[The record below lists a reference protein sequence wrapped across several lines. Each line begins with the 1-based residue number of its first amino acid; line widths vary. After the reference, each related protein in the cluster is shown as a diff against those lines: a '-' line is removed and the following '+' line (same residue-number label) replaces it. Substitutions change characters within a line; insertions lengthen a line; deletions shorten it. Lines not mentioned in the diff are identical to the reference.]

1 LRKHILAEA
10 FLICYGKKPFA
21 KFTRSKGMRSS
32 VFIGKYLQGKDALN
46 LLEQESKLYGQRPFL
61 IMDSFVKQV
70 LGQKLIAQF
79 NTNVSTAI
87 FGGECCDPE
96 INRLS
101 QAAKDHDVIIG
112 VGGGK
117 TLDTAKIVAHRIAA
131 NCIIV
136 PTLASTDA
144 PCSSLAVVYTPE
156 GAFLRYE
163 YFPKNPDVILVDSTI
178 IAQAPVRFLVAGMG
192 DALSTWFEAQSC
204 AQKNAPNRSGYP
216 ATLSGMALAKLCY
229 ETVMTYGVLAKFACE
244 QKVVTPALE
253 HLIEANI
260 FLSGA
265 GFENGGLAAAHAI
278 HDGLTVLEP
287 THAYYHGEKVAF
299 STLASL
305 FLTGKDGVTIKTMY
319 AFYRQVGLPTT
330 LADLGLGNVSR
341 EDLLRAAQAACI
353 PEETIHN
360 EPIPVDPDIVLAA
373 LLTADE
379 AGRADYGQNQ
389 IL

>member
-1 LRKHILAEA
+1 
-10 FLICYGKKPFA
+10 
-21 KFTRSKGMRSS
+21 MRSS